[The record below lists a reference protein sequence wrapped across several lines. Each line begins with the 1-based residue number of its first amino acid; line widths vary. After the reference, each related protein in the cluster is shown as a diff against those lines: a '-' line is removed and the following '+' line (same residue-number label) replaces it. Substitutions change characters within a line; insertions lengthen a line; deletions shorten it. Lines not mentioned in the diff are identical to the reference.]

1 MKIKDRLKAETP
13 PIWKKIGNW
22 SLIGGVVL
30 SGVTLGLDKSG
41 LDVKI
46 FGLTINP
53 AVNFLG
59 IVLGA
64 IGKALSSLQVK
75 KQV

>member
-1 MKIKDRLKAETP
+1 MKLRDRLKAETP
-13 PIWKKIGNW
+13 PLWKKIGNW
-22 SLIGGVVL
+22 SLIGGAIL
-30 SGVTLGLDKSG
+30 SGITLGLDQSG

-53 AVNFLG
+53 AMNFLG
-59 IVLGA
+59 VALGA

-75 KQV
+75 K